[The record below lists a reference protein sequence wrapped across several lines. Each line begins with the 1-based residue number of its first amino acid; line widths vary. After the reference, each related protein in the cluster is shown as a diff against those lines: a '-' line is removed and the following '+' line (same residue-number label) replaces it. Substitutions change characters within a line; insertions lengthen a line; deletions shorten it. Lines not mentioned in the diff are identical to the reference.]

1 MGGSSDPKITRLQRR
16 SFKTI
21 FLSTIEQN
29 AKDVFNDLRCRPSW
43 LNVIDYDQLTES
55 LGIRS
60 IPRKFDASE
69 GLEVFLRFLGA
80 KSATFEEL
88 ALGIEHVTLTLAGA
102 AEIIAYI
109 VKLNMSNNIA
119 ADAIK
124 PKWRVWPVNGVLHC
138 LDEVKEISATLDRN
152 FVDLI
157 AEKVGSNSP
166 FRRLLTELL
175 DEQGVSKI
183 LPQEN
188 RKKESQPNTGIVLS
202 DQTTPKFTK
211 ETFSKRLSLKRWRSA
226 EQQVFL
232 LLQGKGWDVEDVS
245 RQNIGYDIEGKT
257 LQGREVYIEVKSID
271 YPGQSFIM
279 TSNEEAVARQ
289 KGDAYYLALVYQ
301 TNDWLEV
308 AFIEDPVSQL
318 ALTRQCRNWV
328 WECTSYNFLPNRI
341 QLE

>member
-1 MGGSSDPKITRLQRR
+1 
-16 SFKTI
+16 
-21 FLSTIEQN
+21 
-29 AKDVFNDLRCRPSW
+29 
-43 LNVIDYDQLTES
+43 
-55 LGIRS
+55 
-60 IPRKFDASE
+60 
-69 GLEVFLRFLGA
+69 
-80 KSATFEEL
+80 
-88 ALGIEHVTLTLAGA
+88 
-102 AEIIAYI
+102 
-109 VKLNMSNNIA
+109 
-119 ADAIK
+119 
-124 PKWRVWPVNGVLHC
+124 
-138 LDEVKEISATLDRN
+138 
-152 FVDLI
+152 
-157 AEKVGSNSP
+157 
-166 FRRLLTELL
+166 
-175 DEQGVSKI
+175 
-183 LPQEN
+183 
-188 RKKESQPNTGIVLS
+188 LS